1 MGASGLGWG
10 SGSGGHVLWLC
21 TGSGFGRFFQEKSG
35 KLLLC
40 KLLCSSSLLGV
51 GDMSSR
57 KVFPKSMKV
66 NLSKLIH
73 DDMTSGKNFYQYGAH
88 VDIEEHCT
96 DTAASSSSNVRC
108 HDVGENFPRRR
119 VTGKNYEM
127 SPVTSGKTKARRVS
141 STNASRSNPRSNTK
155 NDKILQPSSRSMKN
169 KVEAHHRK
177 FKSSANKNN
186 HVSDC
191 NANVKNKMQKS
202 RVAKSGKQKVTS
214 EWKPTGRIFITVGL
228 KWVPT
233 GRMFTLVES
242 KYSSSLSQD
251 TTTKILP
258 NRQIPRIAILVD
270 VPCPKLSLRY
280 ANARESLFKCMVN
293 SDIPPTVLS
302 VGHMTWFL
310 RGIYSRMKSFHLG
323 SSTI

>member
-1 MGASGLGWG
+1 MDKGYIMTAYGHMRKPGFNMKVARKGKTLIFVDQPRGTYTDDEIDDMLTSRDNVVEE
-10 SGSGGHVLWLC
+10 SKEDAKRQNGSGGGGDDQSGRDEDADVDDDE
-21 TGSGFGRFFQEKSG
+21 GSGFGRFFWKKSG
-35 KLLLC
+35 KL
-40 KLLCSSSLLGV
+40 LLCSSSLLGAA
-51 GDMSSR
+51 DMLSR

-66 NLSKLIH
+66 NLSKLIP
-73 DDMTSGKNFYQYGAH
+73 DDMTSGKIFYQYGAH

-127 SPVTSGKTKARRVS
+127 SPVTSGKTKAS
-141 STNASRSNPRSNTK
+141 
-155 NDKILQPSSRSMKN
+155 
-169 KVEAHHRK
+169 
-177 FKSSANKNN
+177 
-186 HVSDC
+186 
-191 NANVKNKMQKS
+191 
-202 RVAKSGKQKVTS
+202 
-214 EWKPTGRIFITVGL
+214 L

-293 SDIPPTVLS
+293 SDIHPLICMTLVLRELF
-302 VGHMTWFL
+302 G
-310 RGIYSRMKSFHLG
+310 MKSFHLG